1 MYTRL
6 KKENVYQKKIF
17 LGEVKINSSDLIS
30 SEIAAAWSKYNPSDL
45 ASNGT
50 DADQD
55 GSSNEHPSTYEILH
69 KHIVLT
75 PFHILKQWHHGL

>member
-1 MYTRL
+1 ME
-6 KKENVYQKKIF
+6 KKCVSKENL

-30 SEIAAAWSKYNPSDL
+30 SEIAAAGSKYNPSDL

-50 DADQD
+50 DADQY
-55 GSSNEHPSTYEILH
+55 GSSSEHPSIYEILH

-75 PFHILKQWHHGL
+75 SFHILKQWHHGL